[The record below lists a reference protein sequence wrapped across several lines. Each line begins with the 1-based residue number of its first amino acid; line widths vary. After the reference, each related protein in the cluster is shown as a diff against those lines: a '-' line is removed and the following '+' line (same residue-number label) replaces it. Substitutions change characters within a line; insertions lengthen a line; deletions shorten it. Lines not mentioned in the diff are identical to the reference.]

1 MDWVQN
7 QLTGEIPRLSTGMNN
22 VKIRSH
28 EKAKHTMGQKT
39 FLDANLNW
47 QSSGQSCTEE
57 CRFCIPISCKSIQ
70 VADWFN
76 IKDWVQNQLT
86 GEIPRLIYWD
96 EVLQYFWR
104 PVSRWPTTE
113 TVHALRNGADVMKSN
128 PIGAAADF
136 DEDEF

>member
-1 MDWVQN
+1 MEESGRIFCN
-7 QLTGEIPRLSTGMNN
+7 FGLLTISN
-22 VKIRSH
+22 VKRRGH

-47 QSSGQSCTEE
+47 
-57 CRFCIPISCKSIQ
+57 
-70 VADWFN
+70 
-76 IKDWVQNQLT
+76 DWVQNQLT

-96 EVLQYFWR
+96 ER
-104 PVSRWPTTE
+104 PGSRWPATE
-113 TVHALRNGADVMKSN
+113 TVHALRNGVAAMKSN